1 MTRLRL
7 LVGLVL
13 VGLLVAAAPAHAQSA
28 RGGRTSEWIVTNS
41 AGGSTFATLSGRSAV
56 ELQNLGPNAIYCTV
70 GPYNGTTATPLAT
83 GALGRKI
90 DAGATW
96 SLQAS
101 GSVTLRCIAATAAQV
116 TGAATQVTELR

>member
-1 MTRLRL
+1 MTHLRL

-13 VGLLVAAAPAHAQSA
+13 AALLLAAAPAHAQSA
-28 RGGRTSEWIVTNS
+28 RGGRTSEWVVTNS
-41 AGGSTFATLSGRSAV
+41 AGGSTFTTVSGRTAI

-70 GPYNGTTATPLAT
+70 GPYNGSTATPLAT

-96 SLQAS
+96 SLMAS
-101 GSVTLRCIAATAAQV
+101 GSVVLKCIAATAAQV
-116 TGAATQVTELR
+116 SGAATQVTELR